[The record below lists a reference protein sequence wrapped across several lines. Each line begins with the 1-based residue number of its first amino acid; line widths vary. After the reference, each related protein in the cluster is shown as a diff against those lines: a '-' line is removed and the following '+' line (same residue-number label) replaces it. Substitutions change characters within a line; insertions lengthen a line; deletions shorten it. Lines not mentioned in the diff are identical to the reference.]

1 MKNKTKINN
10 THTETLGIT
19 EEIISTKQDIR
30 LYYALFL
37 MEAFSN
43 TIVMDDEELSSL
55 FKRLY
60 NCLTKKMQLLSSN
73 DIKDVYVVLEQLGDD

>member
-30 LYYALFL
+30 LYYALF
-37 MEAFSN
+37 FDGSF
-43 TIVMDDEELSSL
+43 
-55 FKRLY
+55 FKYYSDGR
-60 NCLTKKMQLLSSN
+60 
-73 DIKDVYVVLEQLGDD
+73 